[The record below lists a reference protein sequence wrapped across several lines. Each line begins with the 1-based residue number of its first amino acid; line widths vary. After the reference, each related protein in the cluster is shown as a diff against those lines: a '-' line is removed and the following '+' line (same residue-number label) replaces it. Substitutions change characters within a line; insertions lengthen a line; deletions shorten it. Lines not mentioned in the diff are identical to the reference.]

1 MAAFEHRMTSMVRVA
16 QSEERLRDVVEN
28 LKAVG
33 LEVSALETLAI
44 EAGAPPLAWVLD
56 ARRSG

>member
-44 EAGAPPLAWVLD
+44 EAGAQPLAWILD
-56 ARRSG
+56 ARRLG